1 MKIAALILGI
11 LGGIAGV
18 VGSILVLV
26 LGGIG
31 SAFGGEGAG
40 TVTTLGWVALLLSI
54 IGIVGGALAL
64 AKPKIAGIVMLVM
77 GIGGFIAV
85 SLGYV
90 VAGPLL
96 IIGGILALVGSRKT
110 A

>member
-11 LGGIAGV
+11 LGGIAGI

-31 SAFGGEGAG
+31 SAIGGEGAG
-40 TVTTLGWVALLLSI
+40 TVATLGWVALLLSLV
-54 IGIVGGALAL
+54 GIVGGSLAL
-64 AKPKIAGIVMLVM
+64 AKPKIAGIIMLLM
-77 GIGGFIAV
+77 GIGGLICI

-96 IIGGILALVGSRKT
+96 IIGGILALVGSRKSD
-110 A
+110 

>member
-11 LGGIAGV
+11 LGGIAGI

-26 LGGIG
+26 VGGIW

-40 TVTTLGWVALLLSI
+40 TVTTLGWVSLPVSLV
-54 IGIVGGALAL
+54 GIVGGALAL
-64 AKPKIAGIVMLVM
+64 AKPKIAGIMMLLM
-77 GIGGFIAV
+77 GIGGFIAI

-96 IIGGILALVGSRKT
+96 ITGGILALVGSRKT
-110 A
+110 G